1 MKREKVKERRSGMT
15 DALKE
20 KLGEAFRAVFPI
32 ALIVLGLSL
41 TLTPLESGTF
51 LLFAIGVVLLI
62 AGTAVFTLG
71 ADLSM
76 LVIGQKVGS
85 ALTRSKKIWLI
96 AFVSFVIGVI
106 VTIAEPDLQILA
118 QQVPDIENT
127 VMIVSVSVGV
137 GVFLA
142 VAMLRIVFGISLPVL
157 LGVCYV
163 VLFAVALL
171 FVPQSFW
178 AISFDAGGVTTG
190 PVTVPFIMSLGVGVA
205 AVRSGRKSGD
215 DSFGLVALGSVG
227 PVLAVLVLGIVYKA
241 EGGEYAVEEIVIP
254 GTTQDAFLAYGRGLG
269 EYALEVLRALSP
281 IAAFFV
287 LFQLFTRTFSR
298 RQLIKVIIGIVYTFA
313 GLTLFLTGA
322 NVGFMPVGRK
332 IGSVLAGINNGWPLI
347 PVGMLLGYF
356 VVSAEP
362 AVYVLNKQ
370 VEHMS
375 AGAVTSSAMKKGLCI
390 GVCAALGFAMLRI
403 VAGFNVMWLLVPGYA
418 AALLLMPFTPRLF
431 TGIAFDSGGV
441 ASGAMV
447 SSFVLPMAIGACAV
461 IAPAEIM
468 TLAFGCVALVA
479 LAPLITI
486 QVLGIHYRHKTA
498 TYKKNFLSEED
509 DIIEYEVD

>member
-1 MKREKVKERRSGMT
+1 MKREKVKERRSGMA

-71 ADLSM
+71 ADMSM

-163 VLFAVALL
+163 ALFAVALL

-205 AVRSGRKSGD
+205 AVRSDRNTRS
-215 DSFGLVALGSVG
+215 S
-227 PVLAVLVLGIVYKA
+227 
-241 EGGEYAVEEIVIP
+241 
-254 GTTQDAFLAYGRGLG
+254 
-269 EYALEVLRALSP
+269 VLRP
-281 IAAFFV
+281 
-287 LFQLFTRTFSR
+287 
-298 RQLIKVIIGIVYTFA
+298 GGA
-313 GLTLFLTGA
+313 GQRGA
-322 NVGFMPVGRK
+322 RPRG
-332 IGSVLAGINNGWPLI
+332 
-347 PVGMLLGYF
+347 
-356 VVSAEP
+356 
-362 AVYVLNKQ
+362 
-370 VEHMS
+370 
-375 AGAVTSSAMKKGLCI
+375 AGA
-390 GVCAALGFAMLRI
+390 
-403 VAGFNVMWLLVPGYA
+403 
-418 AALLLMPFTPRLF
+418 
-431 TGIAFDSGGV
+431 
-441 ASGAMV
+441 
-447 SSFVLPMAIGACAV
+447 
-461 IAPAEIM
+461 
-468 TLAFGCVALVA
+468 
-479 LAPLITI
+479 
-486 QVLGIHYRHKTA
+486 RHC
-498 TYKKNFLSEED
+498 L
-509 DIIEYEVD
+509 